1 MCPTLMWGKLCGK
14 SLLVEVLKSEGGV
27 LNVGNPT
34 NLFVLVDVS
43 MCTFRIAVYGRLK
56 YVVT

>member
-1 MCPTLMWGKLCGK
+1 M
-14 SLLVEVLKSEGGV
+14 SEILQISFV
-27 LNVGNPT
+27 V
-34 NLFVLVDVS
+34 FVLVDVS